1 MGWIQ
6 EVRIVWRR
14 IWADKVVASAAV
26 LTLAIGTGAT
36 TVAFGIAN
44 AVVFRGFPVPA
55 GELVFVGVK
64 SPGESAPS
72 ARASYDDLL
81 AWRKSARSV
90 HGLAAYR
97 MGRFGVGDHVG
108 AAERVKGAFIT
119 ANAFTLIGVHPVL
132 GRGFQE
138 EDERRGA
145 QAVAVISDDLW
156 LRRYQR
162 TLDILGNTI
171 SVNGVPTDVVGIMA
185 PGMKFPAN
193 EEIWLPLQ
201 APVDVAVAGERSL
214 QVVGLL
220 DEGVTRAQA
229 GAEME
234 VVLSTKLRT
243 IDPDR
248 ERALQLALIPYN
260 ERFNGGPIKAVVLI
274 LQLAVVCVLCIAGVN
289 VAHLLLSRSLARSHE
304 IALQIALGAGRF
316 RVMRQ
321 ALLEGALLAVTGG
334 ALGVY
339 LALTG
344 LALFNRMLADV
355 DKPYWVTFDADWRVF
370 AYVAGL
376 LVCVALMLAA
386 APAWQAHN
394 TDPNIALKEQS
405 RGVFG
410 SPLMRRVTAA
420 ILVTH
425 IALSAMLLIG
435 AGLMTRSFAKL
446 QNVDLGINA
455 EGLLTMKLELGGS
468 QYAGADARGRFYAE
482 LGDKLRAVPGVDAAA
497 VATYL
502 PGGWAYERQIE
513 IEGDAMSSQRLVPT
527 TSVVSVDS
535 GYFRTLGIQ
544 IVRGHSFPQHDA
556 ARGNETAIVN
566 ERWVARFSEG
576 GDVVGTRVRVRT
588 STTDQSPWLTI
599 VGVVSSVRQRSLQQA
614 EKDPIVYVP
623 LRMDAP
629 SAVNLLVR
637 TSDGQAA
644 DLAGA
649 VRYAVRTLDADQP
662 VADVMTLVQFLDR
675 VRSPYRLI
683 GALFAMTGF
692 IALLLAIVGVYAVT
706 AYVVEQRRHELGVR
720 MAVGADSRDI
730 VRLVVRRAAGQL
742 GIGIVLGVLGGA
754 VIGQMLG
761 AMLAQ
766 ISPLDPLTFSAVPG
780 LMVVLV
786 LLACIRPTLHVVRE
800 GPAAIMRTQ

>member
-1 MGWIQ
+1 MGWVQ
-6 EVRIVWRR
+6 EVRGVWRR
-14 IWADKVVASAAV
+14 ARGEKLVASAAV
-26 LTLAIGTGAT
+26 LTLALGMGAS

-64 SPGESAPS
+64 SPDEGAPS

-81 AWRKSARSV
+81 AWRESVRSV
-90 HGLAAYR
+90 HGLAAYQ
-97 MGRFGVGDHVG
+97 MSRFGVGDRFG

-119 ANAFTLIGVHPVL
+119 SNAFTLIGVYPVL
-132 GRGFQE
+132 GRVFQE
-138 EDERRGA
+138 RDERRGA
-145 QAVAVISDDLW
+145 QAVAVISDELW

-162 TLDILGNTI
+162 KLDVLGNTI
-171 SVNGVPTDVVGIMA
+171 SVNGVPTNVVGVMA

-193 EEIWLPLQ
+193 EEIWLPLE
-201 APVDVAVAGERSL
+201 APADRAAAGERSL

-220 DEGVTRAQA
+220 GDGVTRAQA
-229 GAEME
+229 KAEMD

-248 ERALQLALIPYN
+248 GQALQFALIPYH
-260 ERFNGGPIKAVVLI
+260 ERFNGGPITVVVLI

-289 VAHLLLSRSLARSHE
+289 VAHLLLSRSLARSRE
-304 IALQIALGAGRF
+304 IALHIALGASRI

-334 ALGVY
+334 ALGVCP
-339 LALTG
+339 ALTG

-355 DKPYWVTFDADWRVF
+355 DKPYWITFDADWRVC

-376 LVCVALMLAA
+376 LVCVALMVAA
-386 APAWQAHN
+386 VPAWQAGK
-394 TDPNIALKEQS
+394 TDPNVTIKEQA
-405 RGVFG
+405 RGAFG
-410 SPLMRRVTAA
+410 STLMRRATAA
-420 ILVTH
+420 ILVAQ

-435 AGLMTRSFAKL
+435 ASLMIRSFAKL

-455 EGLLTMKLELGGS
+455 EGLLTMKLELAGS
-468 QYAGADARGRFYAE
+468 KYAGADARGSFYTE
-482 LGDKLRAVPGVDAAA
+482 LGDKLRAVPGVDVAS
-497 VATYL
+497 VATHL

-513 IEGDAMSSQRLVPT
+513 IEGDVMNSQRSVPT
-527 TSVVSVDS
+527 TSVASVDS

-544 IVRGHSFPQHDA
+544 ILRGHPFPEHDA
-556 ARGNETAIVN
+556 ARGNESAIVN

-599 VGVVSSVRQRSLQQA
+599 VGVVSSVRQRSLQQV

-623 LRMDAP
+623 LRLDAP
-629 SAVNLLVR
+629 SAVNILVR
-637 TSDGQAA
+637 TSHGHAA
-644 DLAGA
+644 DVAGTVRDA
-649 VRYAVRTLDADQP
+649 VKTLDADQP
-662 VADVMTLVQFLDR
+662 VADVMTLTQFLDL
-675 VRSPYRLI
+675 VRSPYRVF
-683 GALFAMTGF
+683 GALFAMTGC

-720 MAVGADSRDI
+720 MAVGANSHDI
-730 VRLVVRRAAGQL
+730 LRLVIRRAAGHL

-754 VIGQMLG
+754 GIGQLFG
-761 AMLAQ
+761 AMLGQ
-766 ISPLDPLTFSAVPG
+766 ISPFDPLTFSAVPA
-780 LMVVLV
+780 LMVLLV
-786 LLACIRPTLHVVRE
+786 VLACISPTRHVVCE
-800 GPAAIMRTQ
+800 GPAAVLRTQ